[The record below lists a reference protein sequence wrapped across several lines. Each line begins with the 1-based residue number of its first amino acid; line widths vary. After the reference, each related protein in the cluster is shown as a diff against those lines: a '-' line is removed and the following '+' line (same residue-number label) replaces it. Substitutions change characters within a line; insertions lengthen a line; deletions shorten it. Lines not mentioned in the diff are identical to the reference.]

1 MGCPWGGWSTAR
13 GTCWMFTLGGTPS
26 NSASLASWLPLVG
39 SSVLG
44 LLDFQMTA
52 AIGPPTVKATIS
64 SAGGCS
70 PTLRPL
76 VVSALQQAVFSLQL
90 LIAALNRQGSHR
102 SLGYEETLGNLLRE
116 AALSPAK
123 TMGYILNIFPLLCQ
137 AKSMGPSGN
146 SLYRERKRG
155 WASPTPLSCHVH
167 PCWSRHLS

>member
-1 MGCPWGGWSTAR
+1 
-13 GTCWMFTLGGTPS
+13 
-26 NSASLASWLPLVG
+26 
-39 SSVLG
+39 
-44 LLDFQMTA
+44 MTA

-123 TMGYILNIFPLLCQ
+123 TTGYILNLFPLLCQ

-167 PCWSRHLS
+167 PCWSRHLSLGGGRSRQDGGSHGGNRWAQEMRLLSAVARSLCFECTSVCSH